1 MLLTVLYGKKLGQ
14 MCQVLDV
21 FLTSEWTGGG
31 ETRSGDFQIADFKPN
46 GGWKAAAVSR
56 ACTVSAQKGFFVM
69 SSPAVAGRHLSL
81 LGRARR
87 GSGQQTVRDS
97 STPVGMTES
106 LHQGAA
112 FISPAANPILPV
124 R

>member
-81 LGRARR
+81 LASEARIR
-87 GSGQQTVRDS
+87 QQTVRDS

-112 FISPAANPILPV
+112 FISPAASPILPV

>member
-81 LGRARR
+81 LASEMRIR
-87 GSGQQTVRDS
+87 QQTVRDS

-112 FISPAANPILPV
+112 FISPAASLILPV

>member
-1 MLLTVLYGKKLGQ
+1 MGRNLDKCAKFWMFFSLT
-14 MCQVLDV
+14 
-21 FLTSEWTGGG
+21 EWTGGG

-46 GGWKAAAVSR
+46 GGWKAAVVSR

-69 SSPAVAGRHLSL
+69 SSPAAAGRHLSL
-81 LGRARR
+81 LASEARIR
-87 GSGQQTVRDS
+87 QQTVRDS

-112 FISPAANPILPV
+112 FISPAASLILPV

>member
-81 LGRARR
+81 LASEAR
-87 GSGQQTVRDS
+87 
-97 STPVGMTES
+97 
-106 LHQGAA
+106 
-112 FISPAANPILPV
+112 IPAANSKRFLHSGRNDRKSPSGRRVHQPCS
-124 R
+124 

>member
-1 MLLTVLYGKKLGQ
+1 MGRNLDKCAKFWMFFSLT
-14 MCQVLDV
+14 
-21 FLTSEWTGGG
+21 EWTGGG

-81 LGRARR
+81 LASEARIR
-87 GSGQQTVRDS
+87 
-97 STPVGMTES
+97 
-106 LHQGAA
+106 
-112 FISPAANPILPV
+112 AANSKRFLHSGRNDRKSPSGRRVHQPCS
-124 R
+124 